1 MSGYTGVVS
10 EVNLIDLTDPPDLI
24 PLARAVLCMDC
35 ERISQ
40 QNGEHVCAGCGS
52 SAILNLASVMN
63 RRCL

>member
-1 MSGYTGVVS
+1 MSGQAGALAS
-10 EVNLIDLTDPPDLI
+10 GMSLIDLANTPDLI

-52 SAILNLASVMN
+52 AALLNLASVMN
-63 RRCL
+63 RRD

>member
-1 MSGYTGVVS
+1 MSGQAATLASGIS
-10 EVNLIDLTDPPDLI
+10 LIDLANAPELI

-52 SAILNLASVMN
+52 SALLNLASVMN
-63 RRCL
+63 RRD